1 MCLPD
6 RRCPGGPV
14 SPLPCQVGSSLR
26 LFGNDSDE
34 YSPAKLQEN
43 GVSQLVS
50 TERVLFK
57 TIQYILYQ
65 KRLSFSDALELAV
78 TSKGCKLRIVAHAKN
93 IVAIALILHGIGL
106 LAQALLLKAER
117 L

>member
-1 MCLPD
+1 MTRMST
-6 RRCPGGPV
+6 RRPSYKKTGLV
-14 SPLPCQVGSSLR
+14 N
-26 LFGNDSDE
+26 LFQLNESF
-34 YSPAKLQEN
+34 SKL
-43 GVSQLVS
+43 
-50 TERVLFK
+50 
-57 TIQYILYQ
+57 YILYQ

-106 LAQALLLKAER
+106 LAQALLLKAEK